1 MRAPSAGSMV
11 TMRTTAAD
19 AYAAAQVEARAL
31 LSEIA
36 HHLAAHRDA
45 HPPAEVEWDAVGDLH
60 SVVARL
66 KELRDFIA
74 VEG

>member
-1 MRAPSAGSMV
+1 MV

-19 AYAAAQVEARAL
+19 AYADAYAAAQLEARAL

-36 HHLAAHRDA
+36 YHLAAHSDA